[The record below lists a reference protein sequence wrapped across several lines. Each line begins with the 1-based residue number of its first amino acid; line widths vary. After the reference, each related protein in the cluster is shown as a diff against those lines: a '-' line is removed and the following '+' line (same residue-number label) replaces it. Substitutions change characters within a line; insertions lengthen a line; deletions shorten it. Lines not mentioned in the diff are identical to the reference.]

1 MLPSPR
7 GAHFFALPQNPSCQN
22 SREPL
27 TRFRT
32 IQPVSPGSSCLP
44 AFQRAF
50 QSNLSL
56 PARQPLPRTSF
67 SVFRP
72 AGPSNKSFNL
82 NHLARIVKGSF
93 RRFRLPSTAPTPFE
107 VEPYRINH
115 FGHPV
120 NPLGNVTA
128 SRVFRKGHVL

>member
-1 MLPSPR
+1 VLPSPR

-22 SREPL
+22 SCEPL

-50 QSNLSL
+50 QSNLAL
-56 PARQPLPRTSF
+56 PVRQPLPELSF

-72 AGPSNKSFNL
+72 AGPSTKSFNL
-82 NHLARIVKGSF
+82 NHLDRTVKASF
-93 RRFRLPSTAPTPFE
+93 SQFRLPPTVPTPFE
-107 VEPYRINH
+107 VEP
-115 FGHPV
+115 
-120 NPLGNVTA
+120 
-128 SRVFRKGHVL
+128 